1 MKESG
6 SETVMSADATKGIE
20 HNAHTAAKVFF
31 IIVGFIGYN
40 IDFCFYGSFLRA
52 GGYSDEVKKDSKLYN

>member
-1 MKESG
+1 MR
-6 SETVMSADATKGIE
+6 ILLQRF
-20 HNAHTAAKVFF
+20 FF